1 MSTMMGLGNYR
12 FSLNTSTYQQFRRS
26 IEYRWQSQERLQN
39 NPAMQYLGHGMEQID
54 LEGTIYPEFRG
65 GLDQIED
72 MKGAADKG
80 ESLLLIDGMGGIWGR
95 WVITRLEE
103 NRERS
108 IPHTRGRRVGL
119 DMLETLPHPKRCRGS
134 SLGSQ

>member
-12 FSLNTSTYQQFRRS
+12 FSLNTSAYQQFRRS
-26 IEYRWQSQERLQN
+26 IEYRWQGQERLQN

-65 GLDQIED
+65 GLDQVEP
-72 MKGAADKG
+72 
-80 ESLLLIDGMGGIWGR
+80 LLLIDGMGGIWGR

-103 NRERS
+103 NREVFLKGGIPRKISFRMS
-108 IPHTRGRRVGL
+108 ISKYG
-119 DMLETLPHPKRCRGS
+119 D
-134 SLGSQ
+134 

>member
-12 FSLNTSTYQQFRRS
+12 FSLNTSAYQQFRRS
-26 IEYRWQSQERLQN
+26 IEYRWQSQERQQN

-80 ESLLLIDGMGGIWGR
+80 EPLLLIDGMGSIWGR

-103 NRERS
+103 NREVFLKGGIPRKINFRMS
-108 IPHTRGRRVGL
+108 ISKYGE
-119 DMLETLPHPKRCRGS
+119 D
-134 SLGSQ
+134 

>member
-12 FSLNTSTYQQFRRS
+12 FSLNTSAYQQFRRS
-26 IEYRWQSQERLQN
+26 IEYRWQGQERLQN

-80 ESLLLIDGMGGIWGR
+80 EPLLLIDGMGGIWGR

-103 NRERS
+103 NREFFLKGGIPRKISFRMS
-108 IPHTRGRRVGL
+108 ISKYGE
-119 DMLETLPHPKRCRGS
+119 D
-134 SLGSQ
+134 